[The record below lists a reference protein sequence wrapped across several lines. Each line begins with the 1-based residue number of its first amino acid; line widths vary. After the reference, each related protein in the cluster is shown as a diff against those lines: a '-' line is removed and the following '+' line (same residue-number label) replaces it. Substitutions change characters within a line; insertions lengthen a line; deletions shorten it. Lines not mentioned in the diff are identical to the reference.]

1 MDAEVAALGHGWPFA
16 AAHGAMPSFGHA
28 EPRRGTKWWGKAFLV
43 TFGALPKVTRCKSGT
58 ASRHYRSNGYVLNQQ
73 NPGHL
78 SGHLRKQDPT
88 RKSQTPDSTKG
99 SRSSPLILS
108 SRALFL
114 LLRGGLLLFLVAVA
128 LYRCFWRSPSGIKSK
143 RIFLSAD
150 LLFRLAIQPI
160 RELPEGSFIVLCPVA
175 GCS

>member
-1 MDAEVAALGHGWPFA
+1 HCQLTHRLREQARSHNENPNTRQHKGEPKLPF
-16 AAHGAMPSFGHA
+16 
-28 EPRRGTKWWGKAFLV
+28 
-43 TFGALPKVTRCKSGT
+43 
-58 ASRHYRSNGYVLNQQ
+58 N
-73 NPGHL
+73 
-78 SGHLRKQDPT
+78 
-88 RKSQTPDSTKG
+88 
-99 SRSSPLILS
+99 LS

-114 LLRGGLLLFLVAVA
+114 LLRGGLLLFLAAVA

-175 GCS
+175 GCSWKHPEKHIFSKKIC

>member
-1 MDAEVAALGHGWPFA
+1 MLAKTVAWSTFMSLGTP
-16 AAHGAMPSFGHA
+16 
-28 EPRRGTKWWGKAFLV
+28 L
-43 TFGALPKVTRCKSGT
+43 
-58 ASRHYRSNGYVLNQQ
+58 SRA
-73 NPGHL
+73 
-78 SGHLRKQDPT
+78 
-88 RKSQTPDSTKG
+88 
-99 SRSSPLILS
+99 SPLPQEKSKRQKHKGEPKLPFNFVVACS
-108 SRALFL
+108 FL

-175 GCS
+175 GCSWKHPEKHIFSKKIC

>member
-1 MDAEVAALGHGWPFA
+1 MLAMPPFSSSSCKGNSLTGPTA
-16 AAHGAMPSFGHA
+16 AATDMYSINKIQA
-28 EPRRGTKWWGKAFLV
+28 TCQTAF
-43 TFGALPKVTRCKSGT
+43 
-58 ASRHYRSNGYVLNQQ
+58 ASK
-73 NPGHL
+73 PA
-78 SGHLRKQDPT
+78 PT
-88 RKSQTPDSTKG
+88 RKTQTPDSTKG

-108 SRALFL
+108 SHALFL
-114 LLRGGLLLFLVAVA
+114 LLRGGLLLFLAAVA

>member
-1 MDAEVAALGHGWPFA
+1 PSLGEVPSG
-16 AAHGAMPSFGHA
+16 GARAFCLLLRFSKVS
-28 EPRRGTKWWGKAFLV
+28 RRKGGTL
-43 TFGALPKVTRCKSGT
+43 
-58 ASRHYRSNGYVLNQQ
+58 SRHYRSNGYVLDQQ

-78 SGHLRKQDPT
+78 QAAFASKPAPT
-88 RKSQTPDSTKG
+88 RKAQTPDSTKG

-114 LLRGGLLLFLVAVA
+114 LLRGGLLLFLAAVA

>member
-1 MDAEVAALGHGWPFA
+1 MSTVT
-16 AAHGAMPSFGHA
+16 PSSSD
-28 EPRRGTKWWGKAFLV
+28 RRPEQA
-43 TFGALPKVTRCKSGT
+43 
-58 ASRHYRSNGYVLNQQ
+58 RSHKNQI
-73 NPGHL
+73 L
-78 SGHLRKQDPT
+78 E
-88 RKSQTPDSTKG
+88 STKG

-114 LLRGGLLLFLVAVA
+114 LLRGGLLLFLAAVA

-160 RELPEGSFIVLCPVA
+160 RELPEGSFIVLCPVV
-175 GCS
+175 GCSWKHPEKHIFSKKIC